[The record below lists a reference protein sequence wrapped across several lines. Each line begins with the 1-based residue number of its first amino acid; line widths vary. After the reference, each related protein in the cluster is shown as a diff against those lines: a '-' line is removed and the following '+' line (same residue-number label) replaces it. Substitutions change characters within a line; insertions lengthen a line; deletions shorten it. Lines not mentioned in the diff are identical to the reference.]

1 MFPSSSS
8 TDRNAVRATREEE
21 RGGGAQPR
29 HTHALRLAVH
39 QRGGRRRR
47 IGFECHR
54 TRHFDRHWP
63 GWLVRRT
70 TPSHA
75 HPNCGPGEYAA
86 EEVEEC
92 SPSPFFHTF
101 ILAMDTLPHHNL
113 TTSLWYPFLWNPCC
127 CLESSVDG
135 RVSKAKLCH
144 RSSHRRCRGRI
155 QRAGKQ
161 FRCAAAGL
169 RGL

>member
-1 MFPSSSS
+1 MH
-8 TDRNAVRATREEE
+8 NLAT
-21 RGGGAQPR
+21 
-29 HTHALRLAVH
+29 HTHFGSRH
-39 QRGGRRRR
+39 QRGGGVAELDSSVTARA
-47 IGFECHR
+47 ISTG
-54 TRHFDRHWP
+54 TGPD
-63 GWLVRRT
+63 GWFGEPRLP
-70 TPSHA
+70 TPR
-75 HPNCGPGEYAA
+75 PNCGPGEYAA

-92 SPSPFFHTF
+92 SPSPFFHTS

-113 TTSLWYPFLWNPCC
+113 TTSLWYPFLWHPCC

-144 RSSHRRCRGRI
+144 RSSHRRCRGRM

-161 FRCAAAGL
+161 FRWAAAGL